1 MTYLDNP
8 QVFLF
13 DRKLVDRYIKRIVIN
28 VLQDLN
34 IINEYI
40 DVRLK
45 PLLNDIV
52 DTYIVEDFAGL
63 NEHRRDHLFGACKLS
78 EESRLKVIRLLLKLK
93 LNIEVLV
100 YNENYDIEYPLYE
113 YVIDLI
119 EERLYGLDHDQNVI
133 KRYLLGISKNEYN
146 EYKVE
151 LDSDVIVVTD
161 SGDYRINRFYE
172 EKIK

>member
-13 DRKLVDRYIKRIVIN
+13 DRKLVDRYIKRIVIE
-28 VLQDLN
+28 VLKDLGV
-34 IINEYI
+34 IGDYI
-40 DVRLK
+40 DERIK
-45 PLLNDIV
+45 SLLNDIV
-52 DTYIVEDFAGL
+52 DTFIIEDFLGL
-63 NEHRRDHLFGACKLS
+63 NEHRRDHLYGHCKLS
-78 EESRLKVIRLLLKLK
+78 DETRLRVIRLLLKLK

-113 YVIDLI
+113 YIIDLI

>member
-13 DRKLVDRYIKRIVIN
+13 DRKLIDRYIKRIVIN

-40 DVRLK
+40 DIRLK

-52 DTYIVEDFAGL
+52 DTYIMEDFAGL

-78 EESRLKVIRLLLKLK
+78 DETRLRVIRLLMKLK
-93 LNIEVLV
+93 LNIETII
-100 YNENYDIEYPLYE
+100 YNQDYDVEYPLYE
-113 YVIDLI
+113 FVIDSI
-119 EERLYGLDHDQNVI
+119 EQKLYETDQDQNVI

-151 LDSDVIVVTD
+151 LDSDVIVITD
-161 SGDYRINRFYE
+161 NGDYRINRFYE